1 MPGRYHFPRPSRR
14 LRQTRLEP
22 RERQQKLQSHD
33 LPVNRRSV
41 LDPEAP
47 ARDVHQPRHLHKGLS
62 GAYKASLAAVPVCI
76 AECRSVRVNR
86 VLDASRTSLCWFYVG
101 CSGHQYARLAGDS
114 SRAALNWTIRSTRP
128 TISGQSAR
136 TVTPCSTGAGQ
147 RPHGRREHVQPG
159 NSEREARAATATIPM
174 IDAYQFGPR
183 SRNKSPG
190 RSSPFSSPN
199 GKWLD
204 VRPPARHPAVL
215 RTGRARAGT
224 LRAVTIVGL
233 DLNRTLLAV
242 WTAGRCLTRLAGDL
256 YAIAARSARL
266 ATC

>member
-1 MPGRYHFPRPSRR
+1 MLTACWTPPG
-14 LRQTRLEP
+14 
-22 RERQQKLQSHD
+22 
-33 LPVNRRSV
+33 
-41 LDPEAP
+41 
-47 ARDVHQPRHLHKGLS
+47 
-62 GAYKASLAAVPVCI
+62 
-76 AECRSVRVNR
+76 
-86 VLDASRTSLCWFYVG
+86 TSLCWFCVG
-101 CSGHQYARLAGDS
+101 CSGHRYTCLAGNS
-114 SRAALNWTIRSTRP
+114 SRAALNRTIRSTRP

-136 TVTPCSTGAGQ
+136 TVTPCSTCAGQ
-147 RPHGRREHVQPG
+147 RPHVRREHVQPG

-190 RSSPFSSPN
+190 RSRPSSSPN

-224 LRAVTIVGL
+224 LGAVTIVGL

-242 WTAGRCLTRLAGDL
+242 WTAGRRLTRPRRGPVRDRRPVRAPCYLLAVTRGWPAASGDVGCW
-256 YAIAARSARL
+256 R
-266 ATC
+266 